1 MIREAALS
9 DIDDLLEIENSAFDT
24 DRFSRRSFRY
34 LLTKAKARTLVYENH
49 GRVRAYANL
58 LFHTGTSL
66 ARLYSIAVHADY
78 TDRGMGAEL
87 LDRVEE
93 IALQQDCVY
102 LRLEVRSDN
111 SLARKLY
118 ERKGYKK
125 IGIIPSY
132 YEDSME
138 ATRYEKFLPSGR
150 KPELTTITYYEQT
163 LDFTC
168 GPASLM
174 MAMHA
179 LDHSFVMDRKTE
191 LRIWRE
197 ATTIFMTS
205 GHGGCSLYG
214 LALSAYHRGFKVD
227 IYTKEDPLTFLVDTV
242 RSAEKKEV
250 MQLVQQD
257 FSEEIKSLPIK
268 VKRTNL
274 SLNEMQKFIRMGRI
288 PIILISSYRIYRE
301 KFPHWIVVT
310 GFDEKYIYC
319 HDSYVDYDKDKSPID
334 SVNMPILKKDF
345 EQMAKYGKSGQKA
358 ALLIYT

>member
-9 DIDDLLEIENSAFDT
+9 DINDLLEIENSAFDA
-24 DRFSRRSFRY
+24 DRISRRSFRY
-34 LLTKAKARTLVYENH
+34 LLTKAKAVTLVYESN
-49 GRVRAYANL
+49 GGVRGYANL

-78 TDRGMGAEL
+78 ADRGMGSEL
-87 LDRVEE
+87 LDHIEE
-93 IALQQDCVY
+93 IALQHDCVY
-102 LRLEVRSDN
+102 VRLEVRSDN
-111 SLARKLY
+111 TLARKLY

-125 IGIIPSY
+125 IGIIPEY

-150 KPELTTITYYEQT
+150 KPELTKVTYYQQT

-179 LDHSFVMDRKTE
+179 LDPSFVMDRTTE

-197 ATTIFMTS
+197 ATTIFMNS

-227 IYTKEDPLTFLVDTV
+227 IYTMEDPLTFLVDTV
-242 RSAEKKEV
+242 RNAEKKEV
-250 MQLVQQD
+250 MRLVQQD
-257 FSEEIKSLPIK
+257 FSEEIASLPIR
-268 VKRTNL
+268 VKRASL
-274 SLNEMQKFIRMGRI
+274 SLDEMESYIRMGRI

-319 HDSYVDYDKDKSPID
+319 HDSFVDYDRDKSPLD

-358 ALLIYT
+358 ALLIYL